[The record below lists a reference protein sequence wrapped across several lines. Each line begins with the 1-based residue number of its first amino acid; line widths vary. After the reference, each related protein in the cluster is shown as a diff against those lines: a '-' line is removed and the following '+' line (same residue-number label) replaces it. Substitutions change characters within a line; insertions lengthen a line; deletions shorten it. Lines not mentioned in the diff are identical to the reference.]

1 MASEILGLFASPELY
16 QQQQNDLMQAQAAQ
30 YARLD
35 PYERVTYGANLAGR
49 RGGAAL
55 GGVLGIQDPQLKII
69 SARQSVMQNVDP
81 SNPESILN
89 AAQQLAEVGDQ
100 QGALTLADYARKAQS
115 ELALQQQRMR
125 EGRAASTPEKL
136 RIANARAELL
146 QQRRTIEALPA
157 DAPNREEA
165 LRLIDDTLAGLPQAD
180 VTPKFGEKVE
190 AKSFELFDKPYAE
203 ISPAERKSVNDA
215 IRIEEQ
221 KPEKEVSYGTDRE
234 AAAQELYNANFGSL
248 TQTQKAA
255 VNKLVEDRQ
264 GTRVEKGATKLVL
277 PGQGKEGAK
286 DIPAFR
292 DKVIGTIDPFRKTV
306 TAADSA
312 ITNIMDSIK
321 TSNFASFRAAQTQ
334 FARAISGAGDLSQ
347 KELKAAGADPSLIGG
362 TADYLSTLFTST
374 PTADTQRKL
383 LSTLK
388 AIRTVAAKKAQEEI
402 SNQKKIATR
411 AGFTEDDTKLIFNF
425 PEFEPRGAAG
435 GTGGGGK
442 TTTRTLKS
450 GKTVTITED

>member
-1 MASEILGLFASPELY
+1 
-16 QQQQNDLMQAQAAQ
+16 
-30 YARLD
+30 
-35 PYERVTYGANLAGR
+35 
-49 RGGAAL
+49 
-55 GGVLGIQDPQLKII
+55 
-69 SARQSVMQNVDP
+69 
-81 SNPESILN
+81 
-89 AAQQLAEVGDQ
+89 
-100 QGALTLADYARKAQS
+100 
-115 ELALQQQRMR
+115 MR

-234 AAAQELYNANFGSL
+234 ATAQELYSANFGSL

-255 VNKLVEDRQ
+255 VNKLVEERQ
-264 GTRVEKGATKLVL
+264 GTRAEKGAAKLAIPGATKD
-277 PGQGKEGAK
+277 GAK

-312 ITNIMDSIK
+312 ITNITDSLK

-388 AIRTVAAKKAQEEI
+388 AIRTVAAKKAKEEI

-411 AGFTEDDTKLIFNF
+411 AGYTSEDSDLIFNF

>member
-16 QQQQNDLMQAQAAQ
+16 QQQQNALMQQQAAQ
-30 YARLD
+30 YANLN
-35 PYERVTYGANLAGR
+35 PYERVEYGANLAGR
-49 RGGAAL
+49 RLGGAL
-55 GGVLGIQDPQLKII
+55 GGALGIQDPQLKII
-69 SARQSVMQNVDP
+69 SARQSVMQGVDP

-115 ELALQQQRMR
+115 ELALQQQRTR
-125 EGRAASTPEKL
+125 AGAAASEPEKL
-136 RIANARAELL
+136 RIANARAQLL

-157 DAPNREEA
+157 DAPDRAEA

-180 VTPKFGEKVE
+180 GTNR
-190 AKSFELFDKPYAE
+190 PYAE

-234 AAAQELYNANFGSL
+234 ATAQELYSANFGSL

-255 VNKLVEDRQ
+255 VNKLVEERQ

-306 TAADSA
+306 TSADQALQSIADAMKNGNFISFNAARTQLAKALGDSSLSRRD
-312 ITNIMDSIK
+312 IE
-321 TSNFASFRAAQTQ
+321 Q
-334 FARAISGAGDLSQ
+334 AG
-347 KELKAAGADPSLIGG
+347 GDPSILGG
-362 TADYLSTLFTST
+362 ILDKTSTLFTGT
-374 PTADTQRKL
+374 PTIDTQRKIQA
-383 LSTLK
+383 TLR
-388 AIRTVAAKKAQEEI
+388 AIRNVAIKNANTELE
-402 SNQKKIATR
+402 SQKKIAKR
-411 AGFTEDDTKLIFNF
+411 SGFDAGDIELIFNF
-425 PEFEPRGAAG
+425 PELAPRGAGGGAG
-435 GTGGGGK
+435 GGGGGGGK

>member
-16 QQQQNDLMQAQAAQ
+16 QQQQNALMQQQAAQ
-30 YARLD
+30 YANLN

-49 RGGAAL
+49 RLGGAL
-55 GGVLGIQDPQLKII
+55 GGALGIQDPQLKII
-69 SARQSVMQNVDP
+69 SARQSVMQGVDP
-81 SNPESILN
+81 SNPESILS

-234 AAAQELYNANFGSL
+234 ATAQELYSANFGSL

-277 PGQGKEGAK
+277 PGQTKEGAK

-388 AIRTVAAKKAQEEI
+388 AIRTVAAKKAKEEI

-411 AGFTEDDTKLIFNF
+411 AGYTEDDTTLIFNF

-435 GTGGGGK
+435 GAGGGGK

>member
-16 QQQQNDLMQAQAAQ
+16 QQQQNALMQQQAAQ
-30 YARLD
+30 YAQLD

-69 SARQSVMQNVDP
+69 SARQSVMQGVDP

-234 AAAQELYNANFGSL
+234 ATAQELYSANFGSL

-277 PGQGKEGAK
+277 PGQTKEGAK

-388 AIRTVAAKKAQEEI
+388 AIRTVAAKKAKEEI

-411 AGFTEDDTKLIFNF
+411 AGYTEDDTTLIFNF

-435 GTGGGGK
+435 GAGGGGK